1 MPRLNDASRAELLKA
16 RVAEY
21 EAAGL
26 GDHRNARFARDMI
39 ARAARK
45 KWFSAAQRKWVMSII
60 EDDLPTP
67 KNAELVARIDE
78 ALEVVG
84 LSPRTKEVL
93 NDFRGKA
100 FNGWAL
106 SEKQTSFMENL
117 LTEASDI
124 AKRGPWCPTAEEIE
138 KIRLCIDLAKRY
150 DEGYFYSHGGLAK
163 AVAKGRLFLNEGATG
178 EAASK
183 FGFDEWCMNHLFK
196 QFKTPLS
203 ELANP
208 KHPAG
213 EMRWAPVRTYFAVG
227 PWNRGFK
234 TTWHFSMVVDAPVV
248 DDKGQVAY
256 PMIVDGS
263 FTNVASSNI
272 KKRQPK

>member
-1 MPRLNDASRAELLKA
+1 MPRLNDAARAELLKT

-21 EAAGL
+21 ESAGL

-39 ARAARK
+39 SRASRK
-45 KWFSAAQRKWVMSII
+45 AGFTAAQRKWVMSII
-60 EDDLPTP
+60 EDDLPAP

-78 ALEVVG
+78 ALGVVG
-84 LSPRTKEVL
+84 LNPRAKEIL

-117 LTEASDI
+117 LAEASET
-124 AKRGPWCPTAEEIE
+124 AKTGPWCPAPEEIE
-138 KIRLCIDLAKRY
+138 KIRLCVDLAKRY
-150 DEGYFYSHGGLAK
+150 DESYFYSHGGLAK
-163 AVAKGRLFLNEGATG
+163 AVAKGRLFLNDGATG

-196 QFKTPLS
+196 QFKTPLE

-213 EMRWAPVRTYFAVG
+213 EMRWAPIVEYHQVST
-227 PWNRGFK
+227 WNGAFK
-234 TTWHFSMVVDAPVV
+234 TDWHLSMVVDRPVV
-248 DDKGQVAY
+248 NDKGQVAY
-256 PMIVDGS
+256 PMIVAGS
-263 FTNVASSNI
+263 FTNIASNDI